1 MYGAPTTL
9 TQPTRTRDTQTSA
22 LCAGNSPVMINKH
35 QFATF
40 VDTWVNVSLAIKQD
54 EDADKAWGWV
64 QEM

>member
-1 MYGAPTTL
+1 MHGAPTTV
-9 TQPTRTRDTQTSA
+9 TQPTRTCDTQTSA
-22 LCAGNSPVMINKH
+22 LCSGNSPVMINKH